1 MCGSPVGERTEL
13 LESLFGGGLLG
24 RLEVGRAVAKEAR
37 RGNRLRED
45 NADGDEDR
53 SAAGSKGNGNFDASA
68 FWILIAAAKG
78 DAAFREIFTDSD
90 FFLEAAAADASKD
103 PGFNAS
109 AVATREN
116 AVVLMRGR
124 KAANL

>member
-1 MCGSPVGERTEL
+1 M
-13 LESLFGGGLLG
+13 ESLSGRLLG
-24 RLEVGRAVAKEAR
+24 RFEVGRAVAEEAR
-37 RGNRLRED
+37 RGDGLRED

-68 FWILIAAAKG
+68 FWILIAATEG
-78 DAAFREIFTDSD
+78 DAAFREIFADSD

-103 PGFNAS
+103 AGFNTS

-116 AVVLMRGR
+116 TVVLMRGR